1 VKNGGSVVK
10 QPPRVVYGGN
20 VKNMLQMK
28 ALGLAALLG
37 AGMILAGCK
46 SAPEL
51 TKDQALKL
59 VQAKYDATAPA
70 GATVVVNEQGMIQ
83 GATGKLWERVKV
95 YPNKYWADFKLTDTG
110 KKAVKLANG
119 GDTIEW
125 RPSGLADKTFV
136 VTVTTVA
143 ANHLNAKDLGS
154 IDDTTVVGVDTAKA
168 VKFNEAVDLTGVP
181 QLVQDIAHNPGN
193 SLSEKRTAEFA
204 LVNGAW
210 TLHEIK

>member
-1 VKNGGSVVK
+1 MKNK
-10 QPPRVVYGGN
+10 
-20 VKNMLQMK
+20 LQMK
-28 ALGLAALLG
+28 ALGVAVLLG

-51 TKDQALKL
+51 TSDQALKL

-70 GATVVVNEQGMIQ
+70 GATVVVNDDGMIQ
-83 GATGKLWERVKV
+83 GATGKLWDRVKV

-125 RPSGLADKTFV
+125 RPSGPTDKTFT

-143 ANHLNAKDLGS
+143 ANHLKAKDLADIS
-154 IDDTTVVGVDTAKA
+154 DTTVVGVDAAKA
-168 VKFNEAVDLTGVP
+168 AKFSEAVDWTGVP
-181 QLVQDIAHNPGN
+181 DAVQKIAHNPGN

-204 LVNGAW
+204 LENGAW
-210 TLHEIK
+210 VLHDIK

>member
-1 VKNGGSVVK
+1 VEE
-10 QPPRVVYGGN
+10 PPHVVYGGT
-20 VKNMLQMK
+20 VKNTLQMK

-59 VQAKYDATAPA
+59 VQDKFDATAPA
-70 GATVVVNEQGMIQ
+70 GVTVVVNDDGMVQ

-110 KKAVKLANG
+110 KKAVKLSSG

-125 RPSGLADKTFV
+125 RPNSPTDKAFT
-136 VTVTTVA
+136 VTVTTIA
-143 ANHLNAKDLGS
+143 ANHLKAREMGDIS
-154 IDDTTVVGVDTAKA
+154 DTTVVGVDTAKA
-168 VKFNEAVDLTGVP
+168 GKFNEVVDLTGAPDV
-181 QLVQDIAHNPGN
+181 VQKIAHNPGN

-210 TLHEIK
+210 TLHEIR

>member
-1 VKNGGSVVK
+1 VVEE
-10 QPPRVVYGGN
+10 PPHVVYGGT
-20 VKNMLQMK
+20 VKNTLQMK

-51 TKDQALKL
+51 TKDEALKL

-70 GATVVVNEQGMIQ
+70 GVTVVVNDGGMVQ
-83 GATGKLWERVKV
+83 GATGKLWDRVKV

-110 KKAVKLANG
+110 KKAIKLSDG

-125 RPSGLADKTFV
+125 RPNSPTDKSYT
-136 VTVTTVA
+136 VTVMTIA
-143 ANHLNAKDLGS
+143 SNHLKAREMGDVT
-154 IDDTTVVGVDTAKA
+154 DTTVVGVDTAKA
-168 VKFNEAVDLTGVP
+168 AKFNEVVDLTGVP
-181 QLVQDIAHNPGN
+181 DVVQKIAHNPGN

-204 LVNGAW
+204 FVNGAW
-210 TLHEIK
+210 TLHEIR

>member
-1 VKNGGSVVK
+1 MKN
-10 QPPRVVYGGN
+10 R
-20 VKNMLQMK
+20 LQMK

-37 AGMILAGCK
+37 VGMILAGCK

-51 TKDQALKL
+51 TKEQALKL

-70 GATVVVNEQGMIQ
+70 GATVVVNDDGMIQ
-83 GATGKLWERVKV
+83 GATGKLWDRVKV

-125 RPSGLADKTFV
+125 RPSSPTDKSFT
-136 VTVTTVA
+136 VTVTTIA
-143 ANHLNAKDLGS
+143 SNHLKAKEMGDIS
-154 IDDTTVVGVDTAKA
+154 DTTVVGVDTAKVA
-168 VKFNEAVDLTGVP
+168 KFNEAVDWTGVP
-181 QLVQDIAHNPGN
+181 DVVQQIAHNPGN

-204 LVNGAW
+204 LENGAW
-210 TLHEIK
+210 VLHDVK

>member
-1 VKNGGSVVK
+1 MKNT
-10 QPPRVVYGGN
+10 
-20 VKNMLQMK
+20 LQMK

-51 TKDQALKL
+51 TKDEALKL
-59 VQAKYDATAPA
+59 VQAKYDAAAPA
-70 GATVVVNEQGMIQ
+70 GAAIVVNDLGMRQ
-83 GATGKLWERVKV
+83 GATGKLWDRVKV

-125 RPSGLADKTFV
+125 RPSSATDTAYSITL
-136 VTVTTVA
+136 TTVV
-143 ANHLNAKDLGS
+143 ANHLKAKELGA
-154 IDDTTVVGVDTAKA
+154 IDDTTIVGVDTAKA
-168 VKFNEAVDLTGVP
+168 AKFNEVVDLTGVP
-181 QLVQDIAHNPGN
+181 DVVQQIAHNPGN

-204 LVNGAW
+204 LVNSAW
-210 TLHEIK
+210 TLHEVK